1 MRALHVLTGLVI
13 LLHMAGLG
21 QAALIQNALDDFT
34 LYAGNKLVT
43 GKNITINGQSGSAS
57 DMRLGR
63 SGQING
69 DLFTHGNLKIG
80 NDTSV
85 AGNVISG
92 NNLTIG
98 TRSTTLSASGGQDV
112 KVNKHAIVDGSLAYG
127 DDVRIHP
134 QAHIRYNLTNCS
146 LSRISRVHGSRW
158 CRRRTTDLD
167 TWHLAPTLS
176 QLPNFPANVA
186 QDGFVLRR
194 DNELTLSPGNYGN
207 VWVAANGTL
216 FLAPGEYDF
225 KNIRLGANAQIVTD
239 SADDSITVNISGN
252 LRSSRGASLFSA
264 DETLLT
270 FNVGRNVSV
279 GNGNKVFAMLNSANN
294 MKIGNGSI
302 ITGSFVAGN
311 NLQLGKDLEV
321 NSVKTNTIP
330 EPTTLALL
338 SGGLLSILTRRR
350 NLSRGRVR
358 S

>member
-1 MRALHVLTGLVI
+1 MRALHALTGFVI

-21 QAALIQNALDDFT
+21 QAALIQNTLNDFT

-57 DMRLGR
+57 DMHLGR

-80 NDTSV
+80 NDTRV

-92 NNLTIG
+92 NDLTIG

-127 DDVRIHP
+127 YDVQIHP
-134 QAHIRYNLTNCS
+134 QAHIRYNLTK
-146 LSRISRVHGSRW
+146 
-158 CRRRTTDLD
+158 DLD
-167 TWHLAPTLS
+167 TWHLTPASS
-176 QLPNFPANVA
+176 QLPNFPAKVA

-194 DNELTLSPGNYGN
+194 DNELTLSPGNYGS
-207 VWVAANGTL
+207 VRVAANGTL

-225 KNIRLGANAQIVTD
+225 KNISLGANAQIVTD

-311 NLQLGKDLEV
+311 NLRLGKNLEV
-321 NSVKTNTIP
+321 NSVKTDTIP

-338 SGGLLSILTRRR
+338 SGGLLSILARRR
-350 NLSRGRVR
+350 NLSRGRARSRFCNVR
-358 S
+358 IFGTMWI